1 MTVKRR
7 CFCVLFFIC
16 SKGGLFVNRS
26 EKRRKRINTEVNRSQ
41 KQGYRSEKLSR
52 RTIENLMGVDQ
63 PRYERHNHAVRRKGR

>member
-1 MTVKRR
+1 M
-7 CFCVLFFIC
+7 
-16 SKGGLFVNRS
+16 NRS